1 MHRVRLAVA
10 VALASLVA
18 VCAAGAAAGAEPT
31 PKRDKLEG
39 IALIWKPTTR
49 PSELGPVNTTGL
61 SGVRLQVEPFTDGRA
76 NPALIGQNR
85 EEPQVRKVSTTNDV
99 PAFVADR
106 MRRIIAGMG
115 IATVDAGGTHFLKG
129 EVKQFFVDETSR
141 YQSDVVV
148 AVTLTD
154 ATGKTLWTG
163 STNGSATRFGRSYKA
178 DNYYETLSDALLQA
192 TFYLVKNPTFHDALA
207 KP

>member
-1 MHRVRLAVA
+1 MHNVRSGLV
-10 VALASLVA
+10 VALASLV
-18 VCAAGAAAGAEPT
+18 VVGAAAGAEPT

-39 IALIWKPTTR
+39 IALVWKPTTR
-49 PSELGPVNTTGL
+49 PSELGPVNITGL
-61 SGVRLQVEPFTDGRA
+61 SAVRLQVGPFTDGRA
-76 NPALIGQNR
+76 NPASIGQNR
-85 EEPQVRKVSTTNDV
+85 EEPRVRKVSTVNDV

-115 IATVDAGGTHFLKG
+115 IATVDAGGTHVLKG

-141 YQSDVVV
+141 YQSEVVV
-148 AVTLTD
+148 EVTLTN
-154 ATGKTLWTG
+154 ASGKTLWTG

-178 DNYYETLSDALLQA
+178 DNYFETLSDALLQA

>member
-1 MHRVRLAVA
+1 MHRVRSGVV
-10 VALASLVA
+10 VALVSLVA
-18 VCAAGAAAGAEPT
+18 VCAAGAAGGAEPT

-39 IALIWKPTTR
+39 IALVWKPTTR
-49 PSELGPVNTTGL
+49 PSELGPVNITGL
-61 SGVRLQVEPFTDGRA
+61 SAVRLQVGPFTDGRA
-76 NPALIGQNR
+76 NPASIGQNR
-85 EEPQVRKVSTTNDV
+85 EEPRVRKVSTVNDV

-115 IATVDAGGTHFLKG
+115 IATVDAGGTHVLKG

-141 YQSDVVV
+141 YQSEVVV
-148 AVTLTD
+148 EVTLTN
-154 ATGKTLWTG
+154 ASGKTLWTG

-178 DNYYETLSDALLQA
+178 DNYFETLSDALLQA